1 MGQENGIGRNPLVLI
16 VQNTMDYELGF
27 LSGVGLARVDAFLN
41 EQVVMQK
48 ANEIIDMTPWQ
59 QQINRWHFVLGM
71 ARGYG
76 MYRDGFI

>member
-1 MGQENGIGRNPLVLI
+1 MGQENGIVRNPLVLI

-48 ANEIIDMTPWQ
+48 ANEIIDVTPWQ
-59 QQINRWHFVLGM
+59 QQINTWHFVLGM
-71 ARGYG
+71 ARGYE